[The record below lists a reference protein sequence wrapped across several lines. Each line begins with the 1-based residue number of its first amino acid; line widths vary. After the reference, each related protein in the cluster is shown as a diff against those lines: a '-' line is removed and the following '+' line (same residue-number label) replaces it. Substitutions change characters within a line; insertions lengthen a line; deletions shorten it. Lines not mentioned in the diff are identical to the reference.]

1 MRKPSISIKAS
12 KFARI
17 HAKIKNFEKE
27 NKAIKIGKMSL
38 SSFLV
43 ANTEFLSPVAE
54 SKEVRTKRII
64 LQIAGNYSK
73 DPQTLQNS
81 VQLKSS
87 LGYGD
92 DEYYLLQIRLDKLV
106 KEYNKTT
113 GISSTDVNRC
123 EKVGDCVSLVI
134 AKTSPSF

>member
-1 MRKPSISIKAS
+1 MRKSSISINPS
-12 KFARI
+12 KFAKI
-17 HAKIKNFEKE
+17 HATIKKFEKE

-38 SSFLV
+38 SNFLV
-43 ANTEFLSPVAE
+43 ANTDILTPVTE
-54 SKEVRTKRII
+54 NIETRTKRII

-73 DPQTLQNS
+73 DPQKLQNS
-81 VQLKSS
+81 VQLRGD

-106 KEYNKTT
+106 KEYNKTA
-113 GISSTDVNRC
+113 GINSTEANDC

-134 AKTSPSF
+134 SKTSPSS